1 MTVRLLLA
9 LLLLYLQAP
18 PPSPFD
24 GRWKI
29 DLDSSPASQT
39 SLKYAYLLQNGT
51 YSCASCDPPVELLAD
66 GHDQPISG
74 DPCFDTI
81 SVNVVNSLTT
91 RETDKRKGKIVGTSM
106 MVVSSD
112 GHTATVEWTESC
124 NANGDVIAG
133 KDILSRVEKGP
144 RGAHA
149 ISGSWRLAQRV
160 SRSDNA
166 LIATIRLDGNTFHF
180 SDPAGQSFAAPLD
193 GTDTPV
199 KGGLGN
205 AVVSVVRIGTN
216 TIQETEKRD
225 SKVVTITRFT
235 LAEDEQTMTITIE
248 DAVSGG
254 RRQFVARRK

>member
-1 MTVRLLLA
+1 MTVRLLLPLV
-9 LLLLYLQAP
+9 LLCFQATP
-18 PPSPFD
+18 LTSFD

-39 SLKYAYLLQNGT
+39 SVKYVYLLQNGT
-51 YSCASCDPPVELLAD
+51 YSCASCDPPVELPAD
-66 GHDQPISG
+66 GYDQPITG
-74 DPCFDTI
+74 EPCFDTI
-81 SVNVVNSLTT
+81 SVNVVNTLKTE
-91 RETDKRKGKIVGTSM
+91 ETDKRQGKIVGTSTM
-106 MVVSSD
+106 IVSSD

-124 NANGDVIAG
+124 NASGDVITG
-133 KDILSRVEKGP
+133 KDILRRVKKGP

-166 LIATIRLDGNTFHF
+166 LVATISLDGSTFHF

-199 KGGLGN
+199 KGGLSD
-205 AVVSVVRIGTN
+205 AFVSVIRVGTN

-225 SKVVTITRFT
+225 GKVVTITRFT
-235 LAEDEQTMTITIE
+235 LAEDGETMTITIE

-254 RRQFVARRK
+254 KRQFVAHRQ